1 MRRKICLGVLG
12 LCICLL
18 WGRTNIIKVNAAE
31 VNETTSAEETLV
43 DGEVNTE
50 EEGSSIED
58 SKVRVGW
65 FESEGYFEKDRDGN
79 LIGFGI
85 DYLNAIA
92 SYTGWEY
99 EFVEGTR
106 EECLAMLQTGA
117 VDIVSPVRIDMELEN
132 AKMSSEV
139 IGESYGYIYKLG
151 NNFRVS
157 YEEYSKFHR
166 LIIGIEKGTG
176 IEKEIAAYCAKNDF
190 TFYDIVYFDTMD
202 EMKKELAGKKIDAI
216 VADSYVNIE
225 NLKVIGRFSNGRVT
239 FAVSDDALWKDL
251 NQAIENIKLDNPS
264 YTEDLRKRYFSESS
278 QTNLEYSLDERNFL
292 SIGRKYD
299 VALST
304 EQYPVSYRTTE
315 ESGQKGIA
323 VDILKKLEYYSGIT
337 FNIVYVDSYAE
348 AEEMLKTGKVDILG
362 GNIVGKQDV
371 NSVSEVL
378 NDTSDSVRREYISEF
393 YDMEMAFI
401 GRKGTKMED
410 SLKVAVPPYMNKCI
424 SELQVMYPKYEF
436 VIYGSDD
443 ECLEAILN
451 SEVDAAVQSDLK
463 INELTIYDKYKEL
476 QNLKFIPGNY
486 SAAFTICTEDTVLVN
501 IMNKTLNSISDTSL
515 ATIENNNIQHIAM
528 EQMSV
533 KEFVYK
539 YRGYILL
546 IVLSAIA
553 VNAAALGYRKYRE
566 EKKSKEKAYKDSIAN
581 ISSMEKFRI
590 DAEPI
595 LASDNKLNYYLVSV
609 DVDQFK
615 LINDL
620 FGYEQGDKVI
630 AYLARV
636 LQKEM
641 GNDSFISRSNADCFV
656 VLKKA
661 KELAE
666 IEQYLIQVF
675 ENVESDVEKFSGEY
689 RIILKAGIYKIR
701 EDDFVLS
708 SIMDKANMA
717 KTNMEIGHQSS
728 FALYSEAMR
737 QSAIDEK
744 KMENDMEKALETGQF
759 KVYLQPQVDLKT
771 KKIVSAEA
779 LVRWV
784 DPEKGM
790 IPPFKFIPLFEK
802 NGFVCKLDYF
812 VWEEVIKMLARWRED
827 RLIMVPIS
835 INLSRVDIQK
845 NGMIEE
851 LMSLFDTYSIQPKW
865 VKAELT
871 ESVCLENDKIIMDKM
886 MLLKE
891 HGLKIAIDDFGSGY
905 SSLHMLKEMPID
917 ILKIDK
923 SFLDYNNEMREKDEI
938 LIKDVVDLGK
948 HLRMQIIMEGVE
960 TLEQC
965 SFLEGIGCDIAQGY
979 YYGRPMPI
987 EEFEMALEENYRV
1000 EDKL

>member
-1 MRRKICLGVLG
+1 MRKRICLGILG
-12 LCICLL
+12 LSICLL
-18 WGRTNIIKVNAAE
+18 WGRTNVIEVNAAE
-31 VNETTSAEETLV
+31 VNEGTSVEKILI
-43 DGEVNTE
+43 DGEGVTE
-50 EEGSSIED
+50 EEDSSIEE

-65 FESEGYFEKDRDGN
+65 FESEGYFEKDRKGN

-85 DYLNAIA
+85 DYMNAIA

-106 EECLAMLQTGA
+106 EECLEMLQTGA
-117 VDIVSPVRIDMELEN
+117 IDIMSPVRNDMDLEN

-157 YEEYSKFHR
+157 YEEYSKFDR

-176 IEKEIAAYCAKNDF
+176 IEKEVMAYCAKNDF
-190 TFYDIVYFDTMD
+190 SFYDIVYFDTMD

-225 NLKVIGRFSNGRVT
+225 NLKVIGRFSNGRIT
-239 FAVSDDALWKDL
+239 FAVSDDTLWTEL
-251 NQAIENIKLDNPS
+251 NQAMENIKLDNPAF
-264 YTEDLRKRYFSESS
+264 TEDLRNRYFSESS
-278 QTNLEYSLDERNFL
+278 QTNLEYSLEERNFL

-304 EQYPVSYRTTE
+304 EQYPISYRTTE
-315 ESGQKGIA
+315 EIGQKGIA

-337 FNIVYVDSYAE
+337 FHIVYVDSYAE
-348 AEEMLKTGKVDILG
+348 AEKMLKSGEVDILG
-362 GNIVGKQDV
+362 GSIVGKQDV
-371 NSVSEVL
+371 NNVAEVL
-378 NDTSDSVRREYISEF
+378 NDVDDSIRREYTSEF

-410 SLKVAVPPYMNKCI
+410 SLRVAVPPYMNKCI
-424 SELQVMYPKYEF
+424 LEWQVMYPKYEF

-463 INELTIYDKYKEL
+463 INELIIYDKYKEL

-486 SAAFTICTEDTVLVN
+486 SVAFTICTEDSVLVN
-501 IMNKTLNSISDTSL
+501 IMNKTLNGISDTSL

-528 EQMSV
+528 EQMTLT
-533 KEFVYK
+533 EFVYR
-539 YRGYILL
+539 YRGYFVLSFILL
-546 IVLSAIA
+546 LAINIA
-553 VNAAALGYRKYRE
+553 GLGYRKYKE
-566 EKKSKEKAYKDSIAN
+566 EQKSKEKAYRDSIAN

-595 LASDNKLNYYLVSV
+595 LASDNKLNYYLISV

-630 AYLARV
+630 AYLAGV
-636 LQKEM
+636 LQKNM
-641 GNDSFISRSNADCFV
+641 GKDSYISRSNADCFV
-656 VLKKA
+656 VLKRA

-675 ENVESDVEKFSGEY
+675 ENVESDVEKYSGDY
-689 RIILKAGIYKIR
+689 RIILKGGIYKIR

-728 FALYSEAMR
+728 YALYSEAMR
-737 QSAIDEK
+737 QKAIDEK

-759 KVYLQPQVDLKT
+759 KIYLQPQVDLKT

-802 NGFVCKLDYF
+802 NGFICKLDYY

-827 RLIMVPIS
+827 EQIMVPIS

-845 NGMIEE
+845 DGMIEG
-851 LMSLFDTYSIQPKW
+851 LMSLFDKYSVQTKW

-871 ESVCLENDKIIMDKM
+871 ESVCLENDKIIMEKM

-923 SFLDYNNEMREKDEI
+923 SFLDYNNEMQEKDEI
-938 LIKDVVDLGK
+938 LIKDVVELGK

-965 SFLEGIGCDIAQGY
+965 IFLESIGCDIVQGY

-987 EEFEMALEENYRV
+987 EEFEMMLEENYRV
-1000 EDKL
+1000 EG

>member
-1 MRRKICLGVLG
+1 MKRKICLGVLG
-12 LCICLL
+12 LSICLL
-18 WGRTNIIKVNAAE
+18 LGRTNVFEVNAAE
-31 VNETTSAEETLV
+31 VNEEVSVEETSAESET
-43 DGEVNTE
+43 GTTEKATE
-50 EEGSSIED
+50 EVGNL
-58 SKVRVGW
+58 VRVGW
-65 FESEGYFEKDRDGN
+65 FESEGYFERDQNGN
-79 LIGFGI
+79 LIGFGV

-106 EECLAMLQTGA
+106 EECLSMLQNGEI
-117 VDIVSPVRIDMELEN
+117 DILSPVRIDMELEN
-132 AKMSSEV
+132 TKMSSEV

-151 NNFRVS
+151 NNFRIS
-157 YEEYSKFHR
+157 YEEYNKFKR

-176 IEKEIAAYCAKNDF
+176 IEKEVIAYCAKNGF
-190 TFYDIVYFDTMD
+190 SFYDIVFYDTMD
-202 EMKKELAGKKIDAI
+202 EMKTELAGKKIDAI
-216 VADSYVNIE
+216 VADSYVNVE

-239 FAVSDDALWKDL
+239 FAVSNDALWDSL
-251 NQAIENIKLDNPS
+251 NQAIENIKLDNPN

-278 QTNLEYSLDERNFL
+278 QTNLEYSVEEREFL

-299 VALST
+299 VVLST
-304 EQYPVSYRTTE
+304 EQYPISYKTTE
-315 ESGQKGIA
+315 ESGRKGIA

-337 FNIVYVDSYAE
+337 FNIIYVDSYAQAE
-348 AEEMLKTGKVDILG
+348 AILKSAEVDILG
-362 GNIVGKQDV
+362 GNIVGKQDI
-371 NSVSEVL
+371 NNVSEIL
-378 NDTSDSVRREYISEF
+378 SDNSEGKRREYTAEF
-393 YDMEMAFI
+393 YDMDMAFI

-410 SLKVAVPPYMNKCI
+410 SLRVAVPPYMNKCI
-424 SELQVMYPKYEF
+424 SELQIMYPKYEF
-436 VIYGSDD
+436 VVYGSDD

-451 SEVDAAVQSDLK
+451 QKVDAAVQSDLK

-486 SAAFTICTEDTVLVN
+486 SAAFTICTEDAVLVN
-501 IMNKTLNSISDTSL
+501 IMNKTLNSISDMSL
-515 ATIENNNIQHIAM
+515 SAIENNNIQHIAM
-528 EQMSV
+528 EQMSLG
-533 KEFVYK
+533 EFVYR
-539 YRGYILL
+539 YRGYLVLTFVLL
-546 IVLSAIA
+546 FSINVAG
-553 VNAAALGYRKYRE
+553 LGYRKYKE
-566 EKKSKEKAYKDSIAN
+566 EQKSKEKAYRDSIAN

-595 LASDNKLNYYLVSV
+595 LSSNNKLNYYLISI

-620 FGYEQGDKVI
+620 YGYEDGDRVI
-630 AYLARV
+630 AYLASV
-636 LQKEM
+636 LQKSM
-641 GNDSFISRSNADCFV
+641 GKDSLISRSNADCFI

-666 IEQYLIQVF
+666 VEQYLTEVF
-675 ENVESDVEKFSGEY
+675 ENVDSDVEKYEGDY
-689 RIILKAGIYKIR
+689 RIILKAGVYKIR

-708 SIMDKANMA
+708 SIMDKATMA
-717 KTNMEIGHQSS
+717 KMNMEIGHQSS

-737 QSAIDEK
+737 QKAIDEK
-744 KMENDMEKALETGQF
+744 IMENDMEKALETGQF
-759 KVYLQPQVDLKT
+759 KVYFQPQVDLKT

-779 LVRWV
+779 LVRWI

-802 NGFVCKLDYF
+802 NGFVSKLDYY
-812 VWEEVIKMLARWRED
+812 VWEETIKTLARWCED
-827 RLIMVPIS
+827 SQIMVPIS

-845 NGMIEE
+845 SGMIEE
-851 LMSLFDTYSIQPKW
+851 LVSLFDKYSVHTKW

-886 MLLKE
+886 MLLKKY
-891 HGLKIAIDDFGSGY
+891 GLKIAIDDFGSGY

-923 SFLDYNNEMREKDEI
+923 SFLDCKDEMQEKDEI
-938 LIKDVVDLGK
+938 LIRDVVDLGK
-948 HLRMQIIMEGVE
+948 HLRLQIIVEGVE

-965 SFLEGIGCDIAQGY
+965 IFLEGIGCDIAQGY

-987 EEFEMALEENYRV
+987 EEFELALEENYRV
-1000 EDKL
+1000 EG